1 MPSVEFLVIIGLIIG
16 VSLISTLAQFK
27 ITQIATSEIA
37 SRVQELN
44 EALGEAIQMVGTGA
58 QPENPL
64 MAILAKVLDKQID
77 NPISATMVEKDESG
91 KFVKK
96 IE

>member
-1 MPSVEFLVIIGLIIG
+1 MPSVELVILTGLIIG
-16 VSLISTLAQFK
+16 WGSLTTWAHYK
-27 ITQIATSEIA
+27 ITQIATSQIA

-44 EALGEAIQMVGTGA
+44 EALGEAIQMVGAGA

>member
-1 MPSVEFLVIIGLIIG
+1 MPSMEFWLLVGVIIV
-16 VSLISTLAQFK
+16 VSLSSMLAQFK
-27 ITQIATSEIA
+27 ITQIAASNLA
-37 SRVQELN
+37 SRIQELN
-44 EALGEAIQMVGTGA
+44 EALGEAMQLVGAGV

-64 MAILAKVLDKQID
+64 MAILAKVLDKQMD
-77 NPISATMVEKDESG
+77 VPLEAKVVSKDESG

>member
-1 MPSVEFLVIIGLIIG
+1 MPSVEFLVIVGVVIV
-16 VSLISTLAQFK
+16 VSLLSTLAHFK
-27 ITQIATSEIA
+27 ITQIASSEIA
-37 SRVQELN
+37 ARVRELN
-44 EALGEAIQMVGTGA
+44 EALGEAIQMVGGGV

-64 MAILAKVLDKQID
+64 MAILAKVLDKQMD
-77 NPISATMVEKDESG
+77 NPISATIVEKDDSG

>member
-1 MPSVEFLVIIGLIIG
+1 MPSVELLVVLSGIGI
-16 VSLISTLAQFK
+16 SLAISTLAQFK
-27 ITQIATSEIA
+27 ITQIATSQIA

-44 EALGEAIQMVGTGA
+44 EALGEAIQMVGAGA

-77 NPISATMVEKDESG
+77 TPISATMVEKDESG

>member
-1 MPSVEFLVIIGLIIG
+1 MPSVELAILIGLIIG
-16 VSLISTLAQFK
+16 WGSLTTWAHYK
-27 ITQIATSEIA
+27 ITQIATSQVA
-37 SRVQELN
+37 SRIQELN
-44 EALGEAIQMVGTGA
+44 EALGEAISMVGSGG

-77 NPISATMVEKDESG
+77 NPISAKIVEQDESG

-96 IE
+96 IQ

>member
-1 MPSVEFLVIIGLIIG
+1 MPSVEFLVIVGLIIG

-37 SRVQELN
+37 SRVQELH
-44 EALGEAIQMVGTGA
+44 EALGEAIQMVGAGA

>member
-1 MPSVEFLVIIGLIIG
+1 VEFWLLVG
-16 VSLISTLAQFK
+16 VIFFVSFLSTLAQFK
-27 ITQIATSEIA
+27 ITQIASSEIA
-37 SRVQELN
+37 GRVQELN
-44 EALGEAIQMVGTGA
+44 EALGEAISMVGVGG

-77 NPISATMVEKDESG
+77 NPISAHVVEKDESG

>member
-1 MPSVEFLVIIGLIIG
+1 MEFWLLVG
-16 VSLISTLAQFK
+16 VIFFVSFLSTLAQFK
-27 ITQIATSEIA
+27 ITQIASSEIA
-37 SRVQELN
+37 GRVQELN
-44 EALGEAIQMVGTGA
+44 EALGEALQMVGTGV

-77 NPISATMVEKDESG
+77 NPISAKIVEQDESG

>member
-1 MPSVEFLVIIGLIIG
+1 MTSVELLVIVGLIIV
-16 VSLISTLAQFK
+16 VSLLSTLAQFK
-27 ITQIATSEIA
+27 ITQIASSNLAGRI
-37 SRVQELN
+37 QELN
-44 EALGEAIQMVGTGA
+44 EALGEAIQLVGTGV

-77 NPISATMVEKDESG
+77 APVTAKIVEQDSSG

-96 IE
+96 ID

>member
-1 MPSVEFLVIIGLIIG
+1 VELLVIVGVIIV
-16 VSLISTLAQFK
+16 VSLLSTLAHFK
-27 ITQIATSEIA
+27 ITQIAA
-37 SRVQELN
+37 SNLAGQIMELN
-44 EALGEAIQMVGTGA
+44 QALGEAIQLVGSGV

-64 MAILAKVLDKQID
+64 MAIFAKVLDRQMDI
-77 NPISATMVEKDESG
+77 PIQANVVEKDASG

>member
-1 MPSVEFLVIIGLIIG
+1 MTSVELLVIVGVIIV
-16 VSLISTLAQFK
+16 VSLLSTLAQFK
-27 ITQIATSEIA
+27 ITQIASSNLAGRI
-37 SRVQELN
+37 QELN
-44 EALGEAIQMVGTGA
+44 EALGEAIQLVGTGV

-77 NPISATMVEKDESG
+77 APVTAKIVEQDSSG

-96 IE
+96 ID

>member
-1 MPSVEFLVIIGLIIG
+1 MPSVELVILTGLIIG
-16 VSLISTLAQFK
+16 WGSLTTWAHYK
-27 ITQIATSEIA
+27 ITQIATSQVA
-37 SRVQELN
+37 SRIQELN
-44 EALGEAIQMVGTGA
+44 GALGEAIQMVGSSV

-64 MAILAKVLDKQID
+64 MAFLAKALDKQFD
-77 NPISATMVEKDESG
+77 NTISATMVEKDESG

>member
-1 MPSVEFLVIIGLIIG
+1 MPSVEFLVIVGVVIF
-16 VSLISTLAQFK
+16 VSLLSTLAHFK
-27 ITQIATSEIA
+27 VTQIAA
-37 SRVQELN
+37 SNLAGRIQELN
-44 EALGEAIQMVGTGA
+44 EALGEAMQMVGAGV

-64 MAILAKVLDKQID
+64 MAIIAKALDNKMEA
-77 NPISATMVEKDESG
+77 PLSAKIVEQDESG

>member
-1 MPSVEFLVIIGLIIG
+1 MPSTEFWLVVGVIII
-16 VSLISTLAQFK
+16 VSSISVLAHFK
-27 ITQIATSEIA
+27 ITQIAASEVA
-37 SRVQELN
+37 SRIQELN
-44 EALGEAIQMVGTGA
+44 DALGEAIQLVGAGV

-64 MAILAKVLDKQID
+64 MSIIAKVLDKQID
-77 NPISATMVEKDESG
+77 IPLEAKVVEKDESG

>member
-1 MPSVEFLVIIGLIIG
+1 VEFLFIVGVIIF
-16 VSLISTLAQFK
+16 VSLLSTLAQFK
-27 ITQIATSEIA
+27 ITQIASSEIA
-37 SRVQELN
+37 SRIQELN
-44 EALGEAIQMVGTGA
+44 EALGEALQLVGAGV

-77 NPISATMVEKDESG
+77 NPISAKIVEKDESG

>member
-1 MPSVEFLVIIGLIIG
+1 MPSVELLVVLSGIGI
-16 VSLISTLAQFK
+16 SLAISTLAQFK
-27 ITQIATSEIA
+27 ITQIATSQIA

-44 EALGEAIQMVGTGA
+44 EALGEAIQMVGAGA

>member
-1 MPSVEFLVIIGLIIG
+1 MTSVELLIIVGVIIV
-16 VSLISTLAQFK
+16 VSLLSTLAHFK
-27 ITQIATSEIA
+27 ITQIAA
-37 SRVQELN
+37 SNLAGRIQELN
-44 EALGEAIQMVGTGA
+44 EALGEAMQMVGAGV

-64 MAILAKVLDKQID
+64 MAIIAKALDNKID
-77 NPISATMVEKDESG
+77 APVTAKIVEKDESG

>member
-1 MPSVEFLVIIGLIIG
+1 MEFLVIVGLIIG

-44 EALGEAIQMVGTGA
+44 EALGEAIQMVGAGA
-58 QPENPL
+58 QPGESPNGNTGKGAGQADRQPDL
-64 MAILAKVLDKQID
+64 RDNGGKGRIGKVC
-77 NPISATMVEKDESG
+77 
-91 KFVKK
+91 
-96 IE
+96 

>member
-1 MPSVEFLVIIGLIIG
+1 MPSVEFLVIVGVVIIF
-16 VSLISTLAQFK
+16 SLISTLAHFK
-27 ITQIATSEIA
+27 ITQIAA
-37 SRVQELN
+37 SNLAGLIQELN
-44 EALGEAIQMVGTGA
+44 DALGEAIQMVGAGV

-77 NPISATMVEKDESG
+77 APVTAKIVEQDSSG

-96 IE
+96 ID